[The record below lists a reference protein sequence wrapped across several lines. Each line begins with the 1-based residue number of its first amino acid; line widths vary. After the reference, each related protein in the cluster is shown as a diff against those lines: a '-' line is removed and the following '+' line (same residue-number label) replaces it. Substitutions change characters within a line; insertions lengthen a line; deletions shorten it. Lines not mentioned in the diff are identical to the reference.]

1 TRGAGF
7 FIERYLPLVDRDERR
22 ERGEGLSDRLP
33 LEDRVGLPVAAQ
45 HIRCGGDGECDGE
58 VKLRQRCVSTHHA
71 SVALFASR
79 GSPPANRA
87 ARGGGFV
94 RQREREAANASRP
107 PMSP

>member
-1 TRGAGF
+1 
-7 FIERYLPLVDRDERR
+7 
-22 ERGEGLSDRLP
+22 

-58 VKLRQRCVSTHHA
+58 VKLRQRCVSSHHA

-107 PMSP
+107 PMSPRFFRAWICWPCRVASASAFQNG